1 MDTLNP
7 DKLKSMLNSVAIA
20 GIATAADPNEI
31 IAANRRASGAFAAS
45 KMNPNDLSAFTSAG
59 ISAGLPSSKTG
70 TFVGFLV
77 NELVGGKYARGQ
89 RASDLN
95 KASNLLGMGG
105 RQNLSAKMAS
115 DPTNTMLSIFD
126 KMGNMSEQKQSQ
138 VATLLGMREWRDE
151 LQTFVQVRD
160 DVARTLKDIND
171 PKKQAETD
179 RISDSKLKS
188 LAGRWK
194 SLVSAMTLVWEAT
207 GGGLE
212 KAFNQISAFFTDY
225 LGNFDTTKITNTVEA
240 FTDGLVAGL
249 GFQSWTD
256 MLKSAF
262 GDPAAVK
269 EYSTQV
275 FGFVKGFMAQMKEMW
290 QTASALWNGLM
301 SASGINSGDPE
312 AIGRFTGKLVELAV
326 AMKAIGTLAEALSGI
341 VTFVKGLAAA
351 VMIAPEFFAAL
362 SGGSLGAYIGKKA
375 REWYDSP
382 GAAPERGKGVPT
394 IKGTPPA
401 FQQEID
407 EYTRKRLYQPSNYTG
422 ATDFSGMKRRSKV
435 DDLADQLGK
444 FGGDVQ
450 RAAFINNV
458 PGGLQ
463 YAAMSSGGGSGRGL
477 SSGGGLGGGGLIG
490 GVPSLLKS
498 TPGSALPDMGIGR
511 SGSSL
516 RTGGIG
522 ALTGS
527 SKVPS
532 IGGAPGSAAADMTTG
547 QGLSGNAFM
556 AARRARFAEEI
567 QNDPTLRM
575 HLAAMQMTEG
585 DSKGGTV
592 ESLMNRMD
600 MTGGS
605 LRHGLGAGQDGL
617 PNSKFQFYGP
627 IKRHELPGAI
637 AKLKANPKL
646 FAKYD
651 AYTQQALAGSHRIG
665 GYTDQGLPTDPNGTV
680 TRARRGQA
688 PLPTMK
694 LGGNEFTEWAGG
706 GEKRSRAYREM
717 IEKGI
722 AGTPDSP
729 ISKVPSPS
737 VTIKNVPMGPA
748 ATPGVGAGDIRSS
761 GGPVAIH
768 INGSSH
774 DPEALATLVQ
784 RRIDESMNWR
794 THDTS
799 SEYT

>member
-1 MDTLNP
+1 
-7 DKLKSMLNSVAIA
+7 
-20 GIATAADPNEI
+20 
-31 IAANRRASGAFAAS
+31 
-45 KMNPNDLSAFTSAG
+45 
-59 ISAGLPSSKTG
+59 
-70 TFVGFLV
+70 
-77 NELVGGKYARGQ
+77 
-89 RASDLN
+89 
-95 KASNLLGMGG
+95 
-105 RQNLSAKMAS
+105 
-115 DPTNTMLSIFD
+115 MLSIFD

-547 QGLSGNAFM
+547 QGLSGNAFL
-556 AARRARFAEEI
+556 AARRARFADEL
-567 QNDPTLRM
+567 QSDPNLRM

-585 DSKGGTV
+585 ASRGGTI

-600 MTGGS
+600 MQGSS
-605 LRHGLGAGQDGL
+605 LRKGLGYSTDGQIN
-617 PNSKFQFYGP
+617 PRSFYGP
-627 IKRHELPGAI
+627 IRRGELGPAI
-637 AKLKANPKL
+637 AKLRANPKL
-646 FAKYD
+646 FEKYD
-651 AYTQQALAGSHRIG
+651 AYTQRALAGSHVVG
-665 GYTDQGLPTDPNGTV
+665 GYTDQGLPTDPNGS
-680 TRARRGQA
+680 ARTGIPGLRLRDPKTG
-688 PLPTMK
+688 K
-694 LGGNEFTEWAGG
+694 IDGNEFTDWVGPG
-706 GEKRSRAYREM
+706 SAYGRGRQGAINYRKFLEN
-717 IEKGI
+717 GI
-722 AGTPDSP
+722 NGSSDSP
-729 ISKVPSPS
+729 ISNVPSAS
-737 VTIKNVPMGPA
+737 DAIKNVP
-748 ATPGVGAGDIRSS
+748 TPSSVAPGAGAGDIRSS
-761 GGPVAIH
+761 GPVAIH